1 MAELTPQGGGQPGI
15 SAPILACFCA
25 EGTMCLLSGSKCL
38 SSGGRSCPKAARGRI
53 RQAPVPAWPEAP
65 GEECEG
71 ERQPGPPLAR
81 SWPPQPHAS
90 LILTPWG
97 PTSLDRPI
105 SDPLP
110 GVSSE
115 FLFGL
120 RRQWC
125 EVGF

>member
-1 MAELTPQGGGQPGI
+1 
-15 SAPILACFCA
+15 
-25 EGTMCLLSGSKCL
+25 MCLLSGARGL
-38 SSGGRSCPKAARGRI
+38 SSGGRSCPEAARGRI
-53 RQAPVPAWPEAP
+53 HRAPVPAWPGAP

-71 ERQPGPPLAR
+71 ELQPGPLLAR

-90 LILTPWG
+90 LILTPWV
-97 PTSLDRPI
+97 PTSLDGPI

-115 FLFGL
+115 FSLGL
-120 RRQWC
+120 RGQWC